1 LKLLLDTHVFLWWIT
16 DDSRLSPKARELISD
31 GQNELFLSAASA
43 WEIAIKAQI
52 GRLQLSDK
60 PDILIP
66 DQLSKNA
73 IETLPVYLRHAL
85 HVFDLPGH
93 HRDPFDRMIIAQAK
107 LEDLPIISSD
117 KIFGQYQVE
126 VVW

>member
-1 LKLLLDTHVFLWWIT
+1 LKFLLDTHVFLWWIT
-16 DDSRLSPKARELISD
+16 DDSRLSPKARELISN
-31 GQNELFLSAASA
+31 GQNELFFSAASA

-52 GRLQLSDK
+52 GRLQLSNK
-60 PDILIP
+60 PDVLIP
-66 DQLSKNA
+66 DQLLKNS
-73 IETLPVYLRHAL
+73 IEALPIHLRHAL
-85 HVFDLPGH
+85 HVFDLPSH

-117 KIFGQYQVE
+117 KVFSQYSVE